1 MTIVYIYIHQKYFTF
16 SLAGCILFE
25 AVLSSL
31 WYIEETSSSLDVSVS
46 IKRKMNDQDMNEQTI
61 SHHQFGKLKIPEIG
75 VLVVDKA
82 AANQ

>member
-1 MTIVYIYIHQKYFTF
+1 M
-16 SLAGCILFE
+16 
-25 AVLSSL
+25 

-46 IKRKMNDQDMNEQTI
+46 IKRKMNDQDMNEPTV